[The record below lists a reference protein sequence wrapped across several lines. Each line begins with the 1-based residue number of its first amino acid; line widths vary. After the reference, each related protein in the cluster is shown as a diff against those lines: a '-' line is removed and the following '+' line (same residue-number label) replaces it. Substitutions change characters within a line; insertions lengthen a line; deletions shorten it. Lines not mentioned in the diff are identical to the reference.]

1 MKQIT
6 SPRTTAVDRAI
17 DVIELLSENEGTL
30 SLSQIMNKLDIPKQS
45 LIRILNTLCVRGI
58 IDKAEKRGF
67 YRLGMN
73 LLFTGNHLQDKRN
86 LRSIAWPFM
95 QELSQ
100 KVRKTIEL
108 SILDRDQ
115 LVCIERIQGN
125 ESVNIYSR
133 IGAVYPYFHAVS
145 VGKVYL
151 AQMDSEKR
159 KENLKKIGLPA
170 VTENTITNAR
180 TLEKELQKVKNNGFA
195 FEDQELRKGVRRV
208 AAPIYDNMNKIVGCI
223 SIAAPIFS
231 FVLDDVAKLGVI
243 AKETADEI
251 SKSLELQ

>member
-30 SLSQIMNKLDIPKQS
+30 SLSQIMNELCIPKQS

-67 YRLGMN
+67 YRLGIN
-73 LLFTGNHLQDKRN
+73 LLFTENHLQDKRN
-86 LRSIAWPFM
+86 LRSIAWSFI

-100 KVRKTIEL
+100 RTRKTIEL
-108 SILDRDQ
+108 SIRDRDQ
-115 LVCIERIQGN
+115 IVCIERIQGN

-151 AQMDSEKR
+151 SQMDTEKR

-170 VTENTITNAR
+170 VTEHTITDVG
-180 TLEKELQKVKNNGFA
+180 TLEKELKNVISNGFA

-208 AAPIYDNMNKIVGCI
+208 AAPIYDNQNKIAGCI

-231 FVLDDVAKLGVI
+231 FELDDVNKLGML
-243 AKETADEI
+243 AKKTADEI
-251 SKSLELQ
+251 SKSLE

>member
-30 SLSQIMNKLDIPKQS
+30 SLSQIMNNLDIPKQS

-67 YRLGMN
+67 YRLGLN
-73 LLFTGNHLQDKRN
+73 LLFTKNLLQDKIN

-108 SILDRDQ
+108 TILDRDQ

-151 AQMDSEKR
+151 AQMDIEKR

-170 VTENTITNAR
+170 VTEHTITNTE
-180 TLEKELQKVKNNGFA
+180 TLEKELKKVKSKGFA
-195 FEDQELRKGVRRV
+195 FENQELRKGVRRV
-208 AAPIYDNMNKIVGCI
+208 AAPIYNKIDKIVGCI

-231 FVLDDVAKLGVI
+231 FELNDIEKFGMMAKDK
-243 AKETADEI
+243 AHEI
-251 SKSLELQ
+251 SKNLE